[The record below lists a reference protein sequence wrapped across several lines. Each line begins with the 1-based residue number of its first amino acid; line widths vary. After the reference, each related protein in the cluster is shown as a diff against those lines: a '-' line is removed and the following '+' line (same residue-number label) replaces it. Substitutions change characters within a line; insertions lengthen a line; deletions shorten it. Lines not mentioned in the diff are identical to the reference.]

1 MFVLRVS
8 EGQCREELILNV
20 TVFVVRVWG
29 GQYREE
35 LIQNVTVLVSGS
47 GNGNVERN

>member
-1 MFVLRVS
+1 M
-8 EGQCREELILNV
+8 C

-35 LIQNVTVLVSGS
+35 LILNVTVLV
-47 GNGNVERN
+47 VRTWVKIIERYFGGLQ